1 MKQDR
6 QQQWVKHKKR
16 LRAKRRKSKKKKK
29 QCYTK
34 LYVMGNGFDLHH
46 GIQSSYFNFKDF
58 LEENDPDVYNV
69 VDIYLGNIKDFW
81 SDFEKNLAH
90 LDEDKIL
97 DHALNFLV
105 SYGADD
111 WSDANH
117 HDYQYEISRIIGPL
131 TSGLK
136 QNFTDWVYQIEIQ
149 HRKNQMLDLEKESLF
164 FSFNYTSTLEK
175 LYQIK
180 NANIKHVHGK
190 AINPDSDLII
200 GHDYKKSKNK
210 PDLEKIR
217 RESGEEIYN
226 EYLGELSGEDVRITE
241 GYDII
246 NSYFTDTYKPT
257 SDIIKENKAFF
268 AKMKNIDEIII
279 LGHSLEDVDIPY
291 FEKIFKSVDNLK
303 AKWTISYHDEKD
315 IPKHR
320 QALKNIGIKDN
331 QISIVRMDYFYPTK
345 GVLFG

>member
-6 QQQWVKHKKR
+6 HQQWVKHKKR

-29 QCYTK
+29 QSYMK
-34 LYVMGNGFDLHH
+34 LYVIGNGFDLHH
-46 GIQSSYFNFKDF
+46 VIQSSYFNFKDF
-58 LEENDPDVYNV
+58 LEENDPEVYNV
-69 VDIYLGNIKDFW
+69 VDKYLGNVENFW
-81 SDFEKNLAH
+81 WNFEKNLAF
-90 LDEDKIL
+90 LDEDQIL
-97 DHALNFLV
+97 DHALNYLV

-117 HDYQYEISRIIGPL
+117 HDYQYEINEITEPL

-136 QNFTDWVYQIEIQ
+136 QNFVDWILQIEIQ
-149 HRKNQMLDLEKESLF
+149 YKKNQMLDLDKESLF

-180 NANIKHVHGK
+180 NVNIKYIHGK
-190 AINPDSDLII
+190 AINSDSDLIL
-200 GHDYKKSKNK
+200 GHDYKKTNNK

-217 RESGEEIYN
+217 RELGEEVYN
-226 EYLGELSGEDVRITE
+226 EYLEELGGEDVRVTE

-268 AKMKNIDEIII
+268 MKMKNINEIII
-279 LGHSLEDVDIPY
+279 LGHSLEEVDIPY
-291 FEKIFKSVDNLK
+291 FEKIFKSVDNSK
-303 AKWTISYHDEKD
+303 VKWIVSYHNEED

-320 QALKNIGIKDN
+320 QTLKNIGIKDK
-331 QISIVRMDYFYPTK
+331 QINNVRMDYFYPTK

>member
-34 LYVMGNGFDLHH
+34 LYVIGNGFDLHH

-58 LEENDPDVYNV
+58 LEDNDPDVYNV
-69 VDIYLGNIKDFW
+69 VDTYLGNVKDFW
-81 SDFEKNLAH
+81 WNFEKNLAL
-90 LDEDKIL
+90 LDEDQIL
-97 DHALNFLV
+97 DHASNYLV
-105 SYGADD
+105 SYGVDD
-111 WSDANH
+111 WSDTNH
-117 HDYQYEISRIIGPL
+117 HDYQYEINRIIEPL

-136 QNFTDWVYQIEIQ
+136 QNFVDWVLQVEIQ
-149 HRKNQMLDLEKESLF
+149 HKKNQMLDLEKESLF

-180 NANIKHVHGK
+180 NANIKHIHGK
-190 AINPDSDLII
+190 AINSDSDLIL
-200 GHDYKKSKNK
+200 GHNYKKPNNK

-217 RESGEEIYN
+217 RESGEEVYN
-226 EYLGELSGEDVRITE
+226 KFLEELGGEDVRVTE
-241 GYDII
+241 GYNTI

-268 AKMKNIDEIII
+268 TKMKNIDEVII

-291 FEKIFKSVDNLK
+291 LKKIFKSVDNSK
-303 AKWTISYHDEKD
+303 TKWTVSYHNEKH

-320 QALKNIGIKDN
+320 QVLKNIGIKDK
-331 QISIVRMDYFYPTK
+331 QINNVRMDYFYPTE

>member
-6 QQQWVKHKKR
+6 YQRWVKGKKR

-34 LYVMGNGFDLHH
+34 LYVIGNGFDLHH

-69 VDIYLGNIKDFW
+69 VDTYLGNVKDFW
-81 SDFEKNLAH
+81 WDFEKNLAL
-90 LDEDKIL
+90 LDEDQIL
-97 DHALNFLV
+97 DHASNYLV

-111 WSDANH
+111 WSEANH
-117 HDYQYEISRIIGPL
+117 HDYQYEINRIIEPL

-136 QNFTDWVYQIEIQ
+136 QNFVDWVLQIEIQ
-149 HRKNQMLDLEKESLF
+149 HKKNQMLDLEKESLF

-180 NANIKHVHGK
+180 NANIKHIHGK
-190 AINPDSDLII
+190 AINSDSDLIL
-200 GHDYKKSKNK
+200 GHDYKKPNNK

-217 RESGEEIYN
+217 RELGEEVYN
-226 EYLGELSGEDVRITE
+226 EFLEELGGEDVRVTE
-241 GYDII
+241 GYNII

-268 AKMKNIDEIII
+268 TKMKNIDEVII

-291 FEKIFKSVDNLK
+291 LKKIFKSVDNSK
-303 AKWTISYHDEKD
+303 AKWTVSYHNEKQ

-320 QALKNIGIKDN
+320 QALENIGIKDK
-331 QISIVRMDYFYPTK
+331 QINNVRMDYFYPTE